1 MRERSAVG
9 KEGGTVIATVFK
21 NSAGDKVEER
31 RGVGD
36 SCEGVTSEELEASV
50 DIIIRIL

>member
-9 KEGGTVIATVFK
+9 KEGGAVIPMVFK
-21 NSAGDKVEER
+21 NSIGNRVEDR

-36 SCEGVTSEELEASV
+36 SCKGVTSEELEASV